1 MLTLLFTIAL
11 FVVFGNL
18 FTFAIKAAWSIF
30 KIVGVIFFLPV
41 ILLGMCIMG
50 LFYLA
55 LPVLIIVGLVSL
67 CVNITSV

>member
-67 CVNITSV
+67 CANLTSV